1 MIALKIQDLSKNFGS
16 TEVLKKI
23 NLEIDEG
30 NFLVL
35 LGPSGCGKSTLLN
48 IIAGL
53 ETIDEGTVFI
63 DDYNVSEVEP
73 KDRNIAMV
81 FQSYALYPSMNV
93 KENMVFGL
101 KQAKTS
107 KEKIEEQLK
116 KVSNFLHVD
125 ELLNRKPSQLSGGQR
140 QRVAIGRALVREPR
154 IFLFD
159 EPLSNLDAKLR
170 VEMRREIKKLH
181 QKLKTTVVYVTHD
194 QTEAMSLGTN
204 IAIMNHG
211 VIQQYDTPENIYNK
225 PNNTF
230 VADFIGSPSM
240 NLITGQL
247 VKDANN
253 TSFIPEGSNQSNS
266 ISIKNYNFVKPL
278 DGSSNDVYFGIRP
291 EHIHYKK
298 ANTSESRAQI
308 LQCLYVLKKTNEYN
322 KYLSK
327 LCKNDMR
334 NIKAASISTFVSNQL
349 NLDNIYPF
357 CKNPLKFIFF
367 KNIKSYFIPFEKF
380 TNSLIYKK
388 SFSAVFLSN
397 TSLGNANEHSL
408 SEIAIPILFSP

>member
-23 NLEIDEG
+23 NLEINEG

-48 IIAGL
+48 IVAGL
-53 ETIDEGTVFI
+53 ETIDEGEVFI
-63 DDYNVSEVEP
+63 DDYNVSKVEP

-93 KENMVFGL
+93 KENITFGL
-101 KQAKTS
+101 KQSKTP
-107 KEKIEEQLK
+107 KDKIEEQLK
-116 KVSNFLHVD
+116 KISTFLHVD

-240 NLITGQL
+240 NLISGQL
-247 VKDANN
+247 VKNGNN
-253 TSFIPEGSNQSNS
+253 TSFIPKDSNQSNN
-266 ISIKNYNFVKPL
+266 ISIKNYNFIKPL
-278 DGSSNDVYFGIRP
+278 DESSKDVNFGIRP
-291 EHIHYKK
+291 EHINY
-298 ANTSESRAQI
+298 
-308 LQCLYVLKKTNEYN
+308 KKTNDTDFEVNLRADLNEY
-322 KYLSK
+322 
-327 LCKNDMR
+327 
-334 NIKAASISTFVSNQL
+334 IGHEQIITFNYSNQEVLGKFSSTVKIEMSKEMKLYFDL
-349 NLDNIYPF
+349 NQIS
-357 CKNPLKFIFF
+357 IFD
-367 KNIKSYFIPFEKF
+367 KK
-380 TNSLIYKK
+380 TNNRI
-388 SFSAVFLSN
+388 
-397 TSLGNANEHSL
+397 
-408 SEIAIPILFSP
+408 

>member
-1 MIALKIQDLSKNFGS
+1 MKTLKIEDLSKNFGT

-53 ETIDEGTVFI
+53 ETINEGNVFI
-63 DDYNVSEVEP
+63 DDYNVSKVEP

-93 KENMVFGL
+93 KENMIFGL

-107 KEKIEEQLK
+107 KDKIKEQLE
-116 KVSNFLHVD
+116 KVSKFLQVD
-125 ELLNRKPSQLSGGQR
+125 QLLERKPSQLSGGQR

-181 QKLKTTVVYVTHD
+181 QQLKTTVVYVTHD
-194 QTEAMSLGTN
+194 QTEAMSLGTK

-211 VIQQYDTPENIYNK
+211 VIQQNDTPENIYNK

-240 NLITGQL
+240 NLIKGKLKQSS
-247 VKDANN
+247 NII
-253 TSFIPEGSNQSNS
+253 SFVAEGSNLE
-266 ISIKNYNFVKPL
+266 IPIDNYNFKA
-278 DGSSNDVYFGIRP
+278 NDNLNNKEVFFGIRP
-291 EHIHYKK
+291 EHIFFKK
-298 ANTSESRAQI
+298 LNENDFEITLRADLSEYIGHEQI
-308 LQCLYVLKKTNEYN
+308 MTFDYDNQEILAKFPSTIKTE
-322 KYLSK
+322 LSK
-327 LCKNDMR
+327 ETKLYFDL
-334 NIKAASISTFVSNQL
+334 TQVS
-349 NLDNIYPF
+349 
-357 CKNPLKFIFF
+357 
-367 KNIKSYFIPFEKF
+367 
-380 TNSLIYKK
+380 
-388 SFSAVFLSN
+388 
-397 TSLGNANEHSL
+397 
-408 SEIAIPILFSP
+408 LFDAKTEERI

>member
-1 MIALKIQDLSKNFGS
+1 MKTLKIEDLSKNFGS
-16 TEVLKKI
+16 TEVLRKI

-53 ETIDEGTVFI
+53 ETINEGNVFI
-63 DDYNVSEVEP
+63 DDYNVSKVEP

-93 KENMVFGL
+93 RENMIFGL

-107 KEKIEEQLK
+107 KEKIEQQLE
-116 KVSNFLHVD
+116 KVSKFLQVD
-125 ELLNRKPSQLSGGQR
+125 QLLERKPSQLSGGQR

-181 QKLKTTVVYVTHD
+181 QQLKTTVVYVTHD
-194 QTEAMSLGTN
+194 QTEAMSLGTR

-211 VIQQYDTPENIYNK
+211 VIQQNDTPENIYNK
-225 PNNTF
+225 PSNTF

-240 NLITGQL
+240 NLIKGIL
-247 VKDANN
+247 KESSGEI
-253 TSFIPEGSNQSNS
+253 SFTASGSNFEIPVKGYEFKDKSNLNN
-266 ISIKNYNFVKPL
+266 KEVF
-278 DGSSNDVYFGIRP
+278 FGIRP
-291 EHIHYKK
+291 EHI
-298 ANTSESRAQI
+298 
-308 LQCLYVLKKTNEYN
+308 
-322 KYLSK
+322 
-327 LCKNDMR
+327 
-334 NIKAASISTFVSNQL
+334 
-349 NLDNIYPF
+349 
-357 CKNPLKFIFF
+357 
-367 KNIKSYFIPFEKF
+367 YF
-380 TNSLIYKK
+380 KK
-388 SFSAVFLSN
+388 SNESDFEVTLRADLSEYIGHEQIMTFDYAN
-397 TSLGNANEHSL
+397 QEVLAKFPSTIKIELAKETKLYFDLTQTSLFDAQTE
-408 SEIAIPILFSP
+408 ERI

>member
-1 MIALKIQDLSKNFGS
+1 MKTLKIEELSKNFGT
-16 TEVLKKI
+16 TEVLRKI

-53 ETIDEGTVFI
+53 ETINEGNVFI
-63 DDYNVSEVEP
+63 DDYNVSKVEP

-93 KENMVFGL
+93 KENMIFGL

-107 KEKIEEQLK
+107 KEKIAEQLE
-116 KVSNFLHVD
+116 KVSTFLQVD
-125 ELLNRKPSQLSGGQR
+125 KLLERKPSQLSGGQR

-181 QKLKTTVVYVTHD
+181 QQLKTTVVYVTHD
-194 QTEAMSLGTN
+194 QTEAMSLGTK

-211 VIQQYDTPENIYNK
+211 VIQQNETPENIYNK
-225 PNNTF
+225 PSNTF

-240 NLITGQL
+240 NLIKGKL
-247 VKDANN
+247 IKNSNN
-253 TSFIPEGSNQSNS
+253 ISFIADDSSLEVPINNYDFKENS
-266 ISIKNYNFVKPL
+266 DLNNKEI
-278 DGSSNDVYFGIRP
+278 YFGIRP
-291 EHIHYKK
+291 EHIYFKK
-298 ANTSESRAQI
+298 LNEDDFDINLRADLSEYIGHEQI
-308 LQCLYVLKKTNEYN
+308 VTLDY
-322 KYLSK
+322 
-327 LCKNDMR
+327 
-334 NIKAASISTFVSNQL
+334 SNQEIL
-349 NLDNIYPF
+349 AKFPSTIKIELEKEMKLYFDLAHISLF
-357 CKNPLKFIFF
+357 DLKTKERI
-367 KNIKSYFIPFEKF
+367 
-380 TNSLIYKK
+380 
-388 SFSAVFLSN
+388 
-397 TSLGNANEHSL
+397 
-408 SEIAIPILFSP
+408 

>member
-1 MIALKIQDLSKNFGS
+1 MKTLKIEELSKNFGT
-16 TEVLKKI
+16 TEVLRKI

-53 ETIDEGTVFI
+53 ETINEGNVFI
-63 DDYNVSEVEP
+63 DDYNVSKVEP

-93 KENMVFGL
+93 KENMIFGL

-107 KEKIEEQLK
+107 KEKIAEQLE
-116 KVSNFLHVD
+116 KVSTFLQVD
-125 ELLNRKPSQLSGGQR
+125 KLLERKPSQLSGGQR

-181 QKLKTTVVYVTHD
+181 QQLKTTVVYVTHD
-194 QTEAMSLGTN
+194 QTEAMSLGTK

-211 VIQQYDTPENIYNK
+211 VIQQNETPENIYNK
-225 PNNTF
+225 PSNTF

-240 NLITGQL
+240 NLIKGKL
-247 VKDANN
+247 IKNSNN
-253 TSFIPEGSNQSNS
+253 ISFIADDSSLEVPINNYDFKENS
-266 ISIKNYNFVKPL
+266 DLNNKEI
-278 DGSSNDVYFGIRP
+278 YFGIRP
-291 EHIHYKK
+291 EHIYFKK
-298 ANTSESRAQI
+298 LNEDDFDINLRADLSEYIGHEQI
-308 LQCLYVLKKTNEYN
+308 VTLDY
-322 KYLSK
+322 
-327 LCKNDMR
+327 
-334 NIKAASISTFVSNQL
+334 SNQEILAKFPSTIKIELEKEMKLYFDLAHISLFDL
-349 NLDNIYPF
+349 NTQERI
-357 CKNPLKFIFF
+357 
-367 KNIKSYFIPFEKF
+367 
-380 TNSLIYKK
+380 
-388 SFSAVFLSN
+388 
-397 TSLGNANEHSL
+397 
-408 SEIAIPILFSP
+408 

>member
-1 MIALKIQDLSKNFGS
+1 MKTLKIEELSKNFGT

-53 ETIDEGTVFI
+53 ETINEGNVYI
-63 DDYNVSEVEP
+63 DDYNVSKVEP

-107 KEKIEEQLK
+107 KEKIEEQLT
-116 KVSNFLHVD
+116 KVSSFLQVD

-194 QTEAMSLGTN
+194 QTEAMSLGTK

-211 VIQQYDTPENIYNK
+211 VIQQNESPEIIYNK
-225 PNNTF
+225 PSNTF

-240 NLITGQL
+240 NLIKGKL
-247 VKDANN
+247 NENSDKI
-253 TSFIPEGSNQSNS
+253 SFTADGENFDIP
-266 ISIKNYNFVKPL
+266 IKN
-278 DGSSNDVYFGIRP
+278 
-291 EHIHYKK
+291 
-298 ANTSESRAQI
+298 
-308 LQCLYVLKKTNEYN
+308 
-322 KYLSK
+322 
-327 LCKNDMR
+327 
-334 NIKAASISTFVSNQL
+334 
-349 NLDNIYPF
+349 
-357 CKNPLKFIFF
+357 
-367 KNIKSYFIPFEKF
+367 
-380 TNSLIYKK
+380 
-388 SFSAVFLSN
+388 
-397 TSLGNANEHSL
+397 
-408 SEIAIPILFSP
+408 EI

>member
-1 MIALKIQDLSKNFGS
+1 MKTLKIEELSKNFGT

-53 ETIDEGTVFI
+53 ETINEGNVYI
-63 DDYNVSEVEP
+63 DDYNVSKVEP

-107 KEKIEEQLK
+107 KEKIEEQLT
-116 KVSNFLHVD
+116 KVSSFLQVD

-194 QTEAMSLGTN
+194 QTEAMSLGTK

-211 VIQQYDTPENIYNK
+211 VIQQNDSPENIYNK
-225 PNNTF
+225 PSNTF

-240 NLITGQL
+240 NLIKGKLNKSLDKILFTAEGENF
-247 VKDANN
+247 D
-253 TSFIPEGSNQSNS
+253 IP
-266 ISIKNYNFVKPL
+266 IKNYDFKNTSELNNKE
-278 DGSSNDVYFGIRP
+278 VYFGIRP
-291 EHIHYKK
+291 EHI
-298 ANTSESRAQI
+298 
-308 LQCLYVLKKTNEYN
+308 
-322 KYLSK
+322 
-327 LCKNDMR
+327 
-334 NIKAASISTFVSNQL
+334 
-349 NLDNIYPF
+349 
-357 CKNPLKFIFF
+357 
-367 KNIKSYFIPFEKF
+367 YF
-380 TNSLIYKK
+380 KK
-388 SFSAVFLSN
+388 SNKDDFEITLR
-397 TSLGNANEHSL
+397 TDL
-408 SEIAIPILFSP
+408 SEYIGHEQIITFNYANQELLAKFPSTIKIELNKETKLYFDLTQVSLFDSITQERL

>member
-1 MIALKIQDLSKNFGS
+1 MKTLKIEELSKNFGT

-53 ETIDEGTVFI
+53 ETINEGNVYI
-63 DDYNVSEVEP
+63 DDYNVSKVEP

-107 KEKIEEQLK
+107 KEKIEEQLT
-116 KVSNFLHVD
+116 KVSSFLQVD

-194 QTEAMSLGTN
+194 QTEAMSLGTK

-211 VIQQYDTPENIYNK
+211 VIQQNESPEIIYNK
-225 PNNTF
+225 PSNTF

-240 NLITGQL
+240 NLIKGKLNESSDKISFTAEGANF
-247 VKDANN
+247 DIPINSYDFNN
-253 TSFIPEGSNQSNS
+253 TSELNN
-266 ISIKNYNFVKPL
+266 KE
-278 DGSSNDVYFGIRP
+278 VYFGIRP
-291 EHIHYKK
+291 EHI
-298 ANTSESRAQI
+298 
-308 LQCLYVLKKTNEYN
+308 
-322 KYLSK
+322 
-327 LCKNDMR
+327 
-334 NIKAASISTFVSNQL
+334 
-349 NLDNIYPF
+349 
-357 CKNPLKFIFF
+357 
-367 KNIKSYFIPFEKF
+367 YF
-380 TNSLIYKK
+380 KK
-388 SFSAVFLSN
+388 S
-397 TSLGNANEHSL
+397 NEDDFEVNLRADL
-408 SEIAIPILFSP
+408 SEYIGHEQIMTFDLTNQELLAKFPSTIKIELNKEAKLYFDLMQVSLFDSSTQERL

>member
-1 MIALKIQDLSKNFGS
+1 MQTLKIEDLSKNFGT

-23 NLEIDEG
+23 NLDLDEG

-53 ETIDEGTVFI
+53 ETINEGNVYI
-63 DDYNVSEVEP
+63 DDYNVSNVEP

-93 KENMVFGL
+93 KENITFGL
-101 KQAKTS
+101 KQAKAS

-116 KVSNFLHVD
+116 KVSSFLKVD

-181 QKLKTTVVYVTHD
+181 QTLKTTVVYVTHD
-194 QTEAMSLGTN
+194 QTEAMSLGTK

-211 VIQQYDTPENIYNK
+211 VIQQNDTPENIYNK

-240 NLITGQL
+240 NLIKGKIIKKSDQL
-247 VKDANN
+247 
-253 TSFIPEGSNQSNS
+253 SFVTEDSNVTQIPIN
-266 ISIKNYNFVKPL
+266 NYNFDKKIEL
-278 DGSSNDVYFGIRP
+278 DNKEIYFGIRP

-298 ANTSESRAQI
+298 SNNDDFEI
-308 LQCLYVLKKTNEYN
+308 KLKAELNEYIGNEQIITFNYSEQEILAKFPSTTNIEIN
-322 KYLSK
+322 KE
-327 LCKNDMR
+327 
-334 NIKAASISTFVSNQL
+334 L
-349 NLDNIYPF
+349 NLYFDLTQISIFN
-357 CKNPLKFIFF
+357 KNSKERI
-367 KNIKSYFIPFEKF
+367 
-380 TNSLIYKK
+380 
-388 SFSAVFLSN
+388 
-397 TSLGNANEHSL
+397 
-408 SEIAIPILFSP
+408 

>member
-1 MIALKIQDLSKNFGS
+1 MKTLKIEELSKNFGT
-16 TEVLKKI
+16 TEVLRKI

-53 ETIDEGTVFI
+53 ETINEGNVFI
-63 DDYNVSEVEP
+63 DDYNVSKVEP

-93 KENMVFGL
+93 KENMIFGL

-107 KEKIEEQLK
+107 KEKIAEQLE
-116 KVSNFLHVD
+116 KVSTFLQVD
-125 ELLNRKPSQLSGGQR
+125 KLLERKPSQLSGGQR

-181 QKLKTTVVYVTHD
+181 QQLKTTVVYVTHD
-194 QTEAMSLGTN
+194 QTEAMSLGTK

-211 VIQQYDTPENIYNK
+211 VIQQNETPENIYNK
-225 PNNTF
+225 PSNTF

-240 NLITGQL
+240 NLIKGKL
-247 VKDANN
+247 IKNSNN
-253 TSFIPEGSNQSNS
+253 ISFIADDSSLEVPINNYDFKENS
-266 ISIKNYNFVKPL
+266 DLNNKE
-278 DGSSNDVYFGIRP
+278 VYFGIRP
-291 EHIHYKK
+291 EHIYFKK
-298 ANTSESRAQI
+298 LNEDDFDINLRADLSEYIGHEQI
-308 LQCLYVLKKTNEYN
+308 VTLDY
-322 KYLSK
+322 
-327 LCKNDMR
+327 
-334 NIKAASISTFVSNQL
+334 SNQEIL
-349 NLDNIYPF
+349 AKFPSTIKIELEKEMKLYFDLAHISLF
-357 CKNPLKFIFF
+357 DLKTKERI
-367 KNIKSYFIPFEKF
+367 
-380 TNSLIYKK
+380 
-388 SFSAVFLSN
+388 
-397 TSLGNANEHSL
+397 
-408 SEIAIPILFSP
+408 

>member
-1 MIALKIQDLSKNFGS
+1 MKTLKIEDLSKNFGS

-53 ETIDEGTVFI
+53 ETINEGNVFI
-63 DDYNVSEVEP
+63 DDYNVSKVEP

-93 KENMVFGL
+93 RENMIFGL

-107 KEKIEEQLK
+107 KEKIEQQLE
-116 KVSNFLHVD
+116 KVSKFLQVD
-125 ELLNRKPSQLSGGQR
+125 QLLERKPSQLSGGQR

-181 QKLKTTVVYVTHD
+181 QQLKTTVVYVTHD
-194 QTEAMSLGTN
+194 QTEAMSLGTR

-211 VIQQYDTPENIYNK
+211 VIQQNDTPEMIYNK
-225 PNNTF
+225 PSNTF

-240 NLITGQL
+240 NLIKGNLKETSGEISFT
-247 VKDANN
+247 AN
-253 TSFIPEGSNQSNS
+253 GSNFEIPIKDYEFKDKSN
-266 ISIKNYNFVKPL
+266 L
-278 DGSSNDVYFGIRP
+278 DNKEIFFGLRP
-291 EHIHYKK
+291 EHI
-298 ANTSESRAQI
+298 
-308 LQCLYVLKKTNEYN
+308 
-322 KYLSK
+322 
-327 LCKNDMR
+327 
-334 NIKAASISTFVSNQL
+334 
-349 NLDNIYPF
+349 
-357 CKNPLKFIFF
+357 FF
-367 KNIKSYFIPFEKF
+367 KKSNDNNFEI
-380 TNSLIYKK
+380 TLR
-388 SFSAVFLSN
+388 AD
-397 TSLGNANEHSL
+397 L
-408 SEIAIPILFSP
+408 SEYIGHEQIMTFDYANQEILAKFPSTIKIELAKETKLYFDLTQISLFDAQTEERI

>member
-1 MIALKIQDLSKNFGS
+1 MCWLENILLEDLHQEQLKVNMLTLQIKDLSKNFGN

-23 NLEIDEG
+23 NLDIEEG
-30 NFLVL
+30 SFLVL

-53 ETIDEGTVFI
+53 ETIDEGEVFI
-63 DDYNVSEVEP
+63 DDYNVSKVEP

-93 KENMVFGL
+93 KENMIFGL

-107 KEKIEEQLK
+107 KEKIQEQLE
-116 KVSNFLHVD
+116 KVSKFLQVD
-125 ELLNRKPSQLSGGQR
+125 QLLERKPSQLSGGQR

-181 QKLKTTVVYVTHD
+181 QQLKTTVVYVTHD

-211 VIQQYDTPENIYNK
+211 VIQQNDTPEKIYNK
-225 PNNTF
+225 PSNTF

-240 NLITGQL
+240 NLIKGNLKENSGDLLFT
-247 VKDANN
+247 V
-253 TSFIPEGSNQSNS
+253 SGSNLEIPIKDYDFKDKSNLNN
-266 ISIKNYNFVKPL
+266 KEVF
-278 DGSSNDVYFGIRP
+278 FGIRP
-291 EHIHYKK
+291 EHI
-298 ANTSESRAQI
+298 
-308 LQCLYVLKKTNEYN
+308 
-322 KYLSK
+322 
-327 LCKNDMR
+327 
-334 NIKAASISTFVSNQL
+334 
-349 NLDNIYPF
+349 
-357 CKNPLKFIFF
+357 FF
-367 KNIKSYFIPFEKF
+367 KKFNESDFEI
-380 TNSLIYKK
+380 NLR
-388 SFSAVFLSN
+388 AD
-397 TSLGNANEHSL
+397 L
-408 SEIAIPILFSP
+408 SEYIGHEQIMTFDYANQEVLAKFPSTIKIDLGKETKLYFDLTQASLFDAQTEERI

>member
-1 MIALKIQDLSKNFGS
+1 MKTLKIEDLSKNFGT

-23 NLEIDEG
+23 NLDIDEG

-53 ETIDEGTVFI
+53 ETINEGNVYI
-63 DDYNVSEVEP
+63 DDYNVSKVEP

-93 KENMVFGL
+93 KENMIFGL

-116 KVSNFLHVD
+116 KVSSFLKVD

-181 QKLKTTVVYVTHD
+181 QTLKTSVVNVTHD
-194 QTEAMSLGTN
+194 HTEAMSLGTR
-204 IAIMNHG
+204 IAIKNHG
-211 VIQQYDTPENIYNK
+211 VIQQNDTPEIIYNK
-225 PNNTF
+225 PSNTF

-240 NLITGQL
+240 NLIKGYIKKEAEQL
-247 VKDANN
+247 YFVGDG
-253 TSFIPEGSNQSNS
+253 EGNS
-266 ISIKNYNFVKPL
+266 IKIPINNYSFDKKLELNSKE
-278 DGSSNDVYFGIRP
+278 VYFGIRP
-291 EHIHYKK
+291 EHIYYKK
-298 ANTSESRAQI
+298 NNENDFEIKLKADLSEYIGHEQI
-308 LQCLYVLKKTNEYN
+308 
-322 KYLSK
+322 
-327 LCKNDMR
+327 
-334 NIKAASISTFVSNQL
+334 ITFNYSNQEVL
-349 NLDNIYPF
+349 AKFPSTTKIEINKEMNLYFDLSQISLF
-357 CKNPLKFIFF
+357 DKNSKERI
-367 KNIKSYFIPFEKF
+367 
-380 TNSLIYKK
+380 
-388 SFSAVFLSN
+388 
-397 TSLGNANEHSL
+397 
-408 SEIAIPILFSP
+408 

>member
-1 MIALKIQDLSKNFGS
+1 MKTLKIEDLSKNFGS
-16 TEVLKKI
+16 TEVLRKI

-53 ETIDEGTVFI
+53 ETINEGNVFI
-63 DDYNVSEVEP
+63 DDYNVSKVEP

-93 KENMVFGL
+93 RENMIFGL

-107 KEKIEEQLK
+107 KEKIEQQLE
-116 KVSNFLHVD
+116 KVSKFLQVD
-125 ELLNRKPSQLSGGQR
+125 QLLERKPSQLSGGQR

-181 QKLKTTVVYVTHD
+181 QQLKTTVVYVTHD
-194 QTEAMSLGTN
+194 QTEAMSLGTR

-211 VIQQYDTPENIYNK
+211 VIQQNDTPENIYNK
-225 PNNTF
+225 PSNTF

-240 NLITGQL
+240 NLIKGSL
-247 VKDANN
+247 KESSGEL
-253 TSFIPEGSNQSNS
+253 SFTASGSNFEIPVKGYEFKNKSNLNN
-266 ISIKNYNFVKPL
+266 KEVF
-278 DGSSNDVYFGIRP
+278 FGIRP
-291 EHIHYKK
+291 EHIYFKK
-298 ANTSESRAQI
+298 SSESDFEVTLRADLSEYIGHEQI
-308 LQCLYVLKKTNEYN
+308 MTFDYDNQEVLAKFPSTIKIELAKETKLYFDLT
-322 KYLSK
+322 
-327 LCKNDMR
+327 
-334 NIKAASISTFVSNQL
+334 Q
-349 NLDNIYPF
+349 
-357 CKNPLKFIFF
+357 
-367 KNIKSYFIPFEKF
+367 
-380 TNSLIYKK
+380 
-388 SFSAVFLSN
+388 
-397 TSLGNANEHSL
+397 TSLFDAQTE
-408 SEIAIPILFSP
+408 ERI

>member
-1 MIALKIQDLSKNFGS
+1 MKTLKIEDLSKNFGS
-16 TEVLKKI
+16 TEVLRKI

-53 ETIDEGTVFI
+53 ETINEGNVFI
-63 DDYNVSEVEP
+63 DDYNVSKVEP

-93 KENMVFGL
+93 RENMIFGL

-107 KEKIEEQLK
+107 KEKIEQQLE
-116 KVSNFLHVD
+116 KVSKFLQVD
-125 ELLNRKPSQLSGGQR
+125 QLLERKPSQLSGGQR

-181 QKLKTTVVYVTHD
+181 QQLKTTVVYVTHD
-194 QTEAMSLGTN
+194 QTEAMSLGTR

-211 VIQQYDTPENIYNK
+211 VIQQNDTPENIYNK
-225 PNNTF
+225 PSNTF

-240 NLITGQL
+240 NLIKGNL
-247 VKDANN
+247 KESSNKV
-253 TSFIPEGSNQSNS
+253 SFVTHGSNIEIPING
-266 ISIKNYNFVKPL
+266 YNFKEKSNL
-278 DGSSNDVYFGIRP
+278 DNKEVFFGIRP
-291 EHIHYKK
+291 EHIFFKK
-298 ANTSESRAQI
+298 SNEEDFEINLRADLSEYIGHEQI
-308 LQCLYVLKKTNEYN
+308 MTFNFENQEVLAKFPSTVKID
-322 KYLSK
+322 LSK
-327 LCKNDMR
+327 NTKLFFDLTQ
-334 NIKAASISTFVSNQL
+334 IS
-349 NLDNIYPF
+349 
-357 CKNPLKFIFF
+357 
-367 KNIKSYFIPFEKF
+367 
-380 TNSLIYKK
+380 
-388 SFSAVFLSN
+388 
-397 TSLGNANEHSL
+397 
-408 SEIAIPILFSP
+408 LFDAKTEERI

>member
-1 MIALKIQDLSKNFGS
+1 MSMKTLKIEELSKNFGT
-16 TEVLKKI
+16 TEVLRKI

-53 ETIDEGTVFI
+53 ETINEGNVFI
-63 DDYNVSEVEP
+63 DDYNVSKVEP

-93 KENMVFGL
+93 KENMIFGL

-107 KEKIEEQLK
+107 KEKIAEQLE
-116 KVSNFLHVD
+116 KVSTFLQVD
-125 ELLNRKPSQLSGGQR
+125 KLLERKPSQLSGGQR

-181 QKLKTTVVYVTHD
+181 QQLKTTVVYVTHD
-194 QTEAMSLGTN
+194 QTEAMSLGTK

-211 VIQQYDTPENIYNK
+211 VIQQNETPENIYNK
-225 PNNTF
+225 PSNTF

-240 NLITGQL
+240 NLIKGKL
-247 VKDANN
+247 IKNSNN
-253 TSFIPEGSNQSNS
+253 ISFIADDSSLEVPINNYDFKENS
-266 ISIKNYNFVKPL
+266 DLNNKEI
-278 DGSSNDVYFGIRP
+278 YFGIRP
-291 EHIHYKK
+291 EHIYFKK
-298 ANTSESRAQI
+298 LNEDDFDINLRADLSEYIGHEQI
-308 LQCLYVLKKTNEYN
+308 VTLDY
-322 KYLSK
+322 
-327 LCKNDMR
+327 
-334 NIKAASISTFVSNQL
+334 SNQEIL
-349 NLDNIYPF
+349 AKFPSTIKIELEKEMKLYFDLAHISLF
-357 CKNPLKFIFF
+357 DLKTKERI
-367 KNIKSYFIPFEKF
+367 
-380 TNSLIYKK
+380 
-388 SFSAVFLSN
+388 
-397 TSLGNANEHSL
+397 
-408 SEIAIPILFSP
+408 

>member
-1 MIALKIQDLSKNFGS
+1 MKTLKIEDLSKNFGT

-53 ETIDEGTVFI
+53 ESINEGSVYI
-63 DDYNVSEVEP
+63 DDYNVSKVEP

-93 KENMVFGL
+93 RENMIFGL

-107 KEKIEEQLK
+107 KEKIQEQLE
-116 KVSNFLHVD
+116 KVSKFLQVD
-125 ELLNRKPSQLSGGQR
+125 QLLERKPSQLSGGQR

-181 QKLKTTVVYVTHD
+181 QQLKTTVVYVTHD

-211 VIQQYDTPENIYNK
+211 VIQQNDTPENIYNK

-240 NLITGQL
+240 NLIAGSLKQNSD
-247 VKDANN
+247 K
-253 TSFIPEGSNQSNS
+253 TSFIAEGSNLEIPINDYRFKEKSN
-266 ISIKNYNFVKPL
+266 L
-278 DGSSNDVYFGIRP
+278 SNKEVFFGVRP
-291 EHIHYKK
+291 EHIFSKK
-298 ANTSESRAQI
+298 FNESDFEITLSAELSEYIGHEQI
-308 LQCLYVLKKTNEYN
+308 V
-322 KYLSK
+322 
-327 LCKNDMR
+327 
-334 NIKAASISTFVSNQL
+334 TFNYSNQEIL
-349 NLDNIYPF
+349 AKFSSTAKIEVNKEINLYFDLTQISIF
-357 CKNPLKFIFF
+357 DKNSKERI
-367 KNIKSYFIPFEKF
+367 
-380 TNSLIYKK
+380 
-388 SFSAVFLSN
+388 
-397 TSLGNANEHSL
+397 
-408 SEIAIPILFSP
+408 

>member
-1 MIALKIQDLSKNFGS
+1 MKTLKIEDLSKNFGS
-16 TEVLKKI
+16 TEVLRKI

-53 ETIDEGTVFI
+53 ETINEGNVFI
-63 DDYNVSEVEP
+63 DDYNVSKVEP

-93 KENMVFGL
+93 RENMIFGL

-107 KEKIEEQLK
+107 KEKIEQQLE
-116 KVSNFLHVD
+116 KVSKFLQVD
-125 ELLNRKPSQLSGGQR
+125 QLLERKPSQLSGGQR

-181 QKLKTTVVYVTHD
+181 QQLKTTVVYVTHD
-194 QTEAMSLGTN
+194 QTEAMSLGTR

-211 VIQQYDTPENIYNK
+211 VIQQNDTPENIYNK
-225 PNNTF
+225 PSNTF

-240 NLITGQL
+240 NLIKGTLKESSGEI
-247 VKDANN
+247 
-253 TSFIPEGSNQSNS
+253 SFTASGSNFEIPVKGYEFKDKSNLNN
-266 ISIKNYNFVKPL
+266 KEVF
-278 DGSSNDVYFGIRP
+278 FGIRP
-291 EHIHYKK
+291 EHIYFKK
-298 ANTSESRAQI
+298 SSESDFEVTLRADLSEYIGHEQI
-308 LQCLYVLKKTNEYN
+308 MTFDYANQEVLAKFPSTIKIELAKET
-322 KYLSK
+322 K
-327 LCKNDMR
+327 LDFDL
-334 NIKAASISTFVSNQL
+334 TQ
-349 NLDNIYPF
+349 
-357 CKNPLKFIFF
+357 
-367 KNIKSYFIPFEKF
+367 
-380 TNSLIYKK
+380 
-388 SFSAVFLSN
+388 
-397 TSLGNANEHSL
+397 TSLFDAQTE
-408 SEIAIPILFSP
+408 ERI

>member
-1 MIALKIQDLSKNFGS
+1 MKTLKIEDLSKNFGT

-53 ETIDEGTVFI
+53 ESINEGSVYI
-63 DDYNVSEVEP
+63 DDYNVSKVEP

-93 KENMVFGL
+93 RENMIFGL

-107 KEKIEEQLK
+107 KEKIQAQLE
-116 KVSNFLHVD
+116 KVSKFLQVD
-125 ELLNRKPSQLSGGQR
+125 QLLERKPSQLSGGQR

-181 QKLKTTVVYVTHD
+181 QQLKTTVVYVTHD

-211 VIQQYDTPENIYNK
+211 VIQQNDTPENIYNK

-240 NLITGQL
+240 NLIAGSLKQNL
-247 VKDANN
+247 DK
-253 TSFIPEGSNQSNS
+253 TSFIAEGSNLEIPIKGYKFKDKSNQNNREVFFGVRPAHIFS
-266 ISIKNYNFVKPL
+266 KKFNESDFEITLSAELSEYIGHEQIVTFNYSNQEILAKFPSTSKIEVNKELNLYFDLTQISIFDKN
-278 DGSSNDVYFGIRP
+278 
-291 EHIHYKK
+291 
-298 ANTSESRAQI
+298 
-308 LQCLYVLKKTNEYN
+308 
-322 KYLSK
+322 SK
-327 LCKNDMR
+327 ER
-334 NIKAASISTFVSNQL
+334 I
-349 NLDNIYPF
+349 
-357 CKNPLKFIFF
+357 
-367 KNIKSYFIPFEKF
+367 
-380 TNSLIYKK
+380 
-388 SFSAVFLSN
+388 
-397 TSLGNANEHSL
+397 
-408 SEIAIPILFSP
+408 

>member
-1 MIALKIQDLSKNFGS
+1 MKTLKIEELSKNFGS

-53 ETIDEGTVFI
+53 ETINEGDVFI
-63 DDYNVSEVEP
+63 DDYNVSKVEP

-93 KENMVFGL
+93 KENMIFGL

-107 KEKIEEQLK
+107 KEKIQEQLE
-116 KVSNFLHVD
+116 KVSKFLQVD
-125 ELLNRKPSQLSGGQR
+125 QLLERKPSQLSGGQR

-181 QKLKTTVVYVTHD
+181 QQLKTTVVYVTHD
-194 QTEAMSLGTN
+194 QTEAMSLGTK

-211 VIQQYDTPENIYNK
+211 VIQQNDSPEKIYNK
-225 PNNTF
+225 PSNTF

-240 NLITGQL
+240 NLIKGSLKENSGEISFT
-247 VKDANN
+247 AN
-253 TSFIPEGSNQSNS
+253 GSNFE
-266 ISIKNYNFVKPL
+266 IPVKGY
-278 DGSSNDVYFGIRP
+278 DFKDKSSLNNKEVFFGIRP
-291 EHIHYKK
+291 EHIYFKK
-298 ANTSESRAQI
+298 SNETDFEVNVRADLSEYIGHEQI
-308 LQCLYVLKKTNEYN
+308 
-322 KYLSK
+322 
-327 LCKNDMR
+327 M
-334 NIKAASISTFVSNQL
+334 TFDYSNQEIL
-349 NLDNIYPF
+349 A
-357 CKNPLKFIFF
+357 KFPST
-367 KNIKSYFIPFEKF
+367 IKIELAKETKLYFDL
-380 TNSLIYKK
+380 TQ
-388 SFSAVFLSN
+388 
-397 TSLGNANEHSL
+397 TSLFDAQTE
-408 SEIAIPILFSP
+408 ERI

>member
-1 MIALKIQDLSKNFGS
+1 MKTLRIEDLSKNFGT

-53 ETIDEGTVFI
+53 ETINEGNVYI
-63 DDYNVSEVEP
+63 DDYNVSKVEP

-93 KENMVFGL
+93 RENMIFGL

-107 KEKIEEQLK
+107 KEKIEEQLE
-116 KVSNFLHVD
+116 KVSSFLQVK

-170 VEMRREIKKLH
+170 IEMRREIKKLH

-194 QTEAMSLGTN
+194 QTEAMSLGTK

-211 VIQQYDTPENIYNK
+211 VIQQNESPEIIYNK
-225 PNNTF
+225 PSNTF

-240 NLITGQL
+240 NLIKGKLKQSLDKILFTAEG
-247 VKDANN
+247 ANFDIPINDYDFDN
-253 TSFIPEGSNQSNS
+253 TSQ
-266 ISIKNYNFVKPL
+266 L
-278 DGSSNDVYFGIRP
+278 NDKEVYFGIRP
-291 EHIHYKK
+291 EHVY
-298 ANTSESRAQI
+298 
-308 LQCLYVLKKTNEYN
+308 
-322 KYLSK
+322 
-327 LCKNDMR
+327 
-334 NIKAASISTFVSNQL
+334 
-349 NLDNIYPF
+349 
-357 CKNPLKFIFF
+357 
-367 KNIKSYFIPFEKF
+367 
-380 TNSLIYKK
+380 YKK
-388 SFSAVFLSN
+388 S
-397 TSLGNANEHSL
+397 NEEDFEVNLKADL
-408 SEIAIPILFSP
+408 SEYIGHEQIMTFNLANQELLAKFPSIIKIELNNETKLYFDLTQVSLFDANTQGRL

>member
-1 MIALKIQDLSKNFGS
+1 MKTLKIEDLSKNFGT

-23 NLEIDEG
+23 NLDIDEG

-53 ETIDEGTVFI
+53 ETINEGNVYI
-63 DDYNVSEVEP
+63 DDYNVSKVEP

-93 KENMVFGL
+93 KENMIFGL

-107 KEKIEEQLK
+107 KEKIDEQLK
-116 KVSNFLHVD
+116 KVSSFLKVD

-181 QKLKTTVVYVTHD
+181 QTLKTTVVYVTHD
-194 QTEAMSLGTN
+194 QTEAMSLGTR

-211 VIQQYDTPENIYNK
+211 VIQQNDTPEIIYNK
-225 PNNTF
+225 PSNTF

-240 NLITGQL
+240 NLIKGYIKKESEILYFVGDDLTKNIQIPI
-247 VKDANN
+247 NN
-253 TSFIPEGSNQSNS
+253 YSFDKKLELHN
-266 ISIKNYNFVKPL
+266 KE
-278 DGSSNDVYFGIRP
+278 VYFGIRP
-291 EHIHYKK
+291 EHIYYKK
-298 ANTSESRAQI
+298 NNEDDFEIKLKADLSEYIGHEQI
-308 LQCLYVLKKTNEYN
+308 
-322 KYLSK
+322 
-327 LCKNDMR
+327 
-334 NIKAASISTFVSNQL
+334 ITFSYSNQEVL
-349 NLDNIYPF
+349 AKFPSTTKIEINKEMNLYFDLSQISLF
-357 CKNPLKFIFF
+357 DKN
-367 KNIKSYFIPFEKF
+367 S
-380 TNSLIYKK
+380 KK
-388 SFSAVFLSN
+388 R
-397 TSLGNANEHSL
+397 
-408 SEIAIPILFSP
+408 I

>member
-1 MIALKIQDLSKNFGS
+1 MKTLKIEELSKNFGT
-16 TEVLKKI
+16 TEVLRKI

-53 ETIDEGTVFI
+53 ETINEGNVFI
-63 DDYNVSEVEP
+63 DDYNVSKVEP

-93 KENMVFGL
+93 KENMIFGL

-107 KEKIEEQLK
+107 KEKIAEQLE
-116 KVSNFLHVD
+116 KVSTFLQVD
-125 ELLNRKPSQLSGGQR
+125 KLLERKPSQLSGGQR

-181 QKLKTTVVYVTHD
+181 QQLKTTVVYVTHD
-194 QTEAMSLGTN
+194 QTEAMSLGTK

-211 VIQQYDTPENIYNK
+211 VIQQNETPENIYNK
-225 PNNTF
+225 PSNTF

-240 NLITGQL
+240 NLIKGKL
-247 VKDANN
+247 IKHSNN
-253 TSFIPEGSNQSNS
+253 ISFIADDSSLEVPINNYDFKENS
-266 ISIKNYNFVKPL
+266 DLNNREI
-278 DGSSNDVYFGIRP
+278 YFGIRP
-291 EHIHYKK
+291 EHIYFKK
-298 ANTSESRAQI
+298 LNEDDFDINLRADLSEYIGHEQI
-308 LQCLYVLKKTNEYN
+308 VTLDY
-322 KYLSK
+322 
-327 LCKNDMR
+327 
-334 NIKAASISTFVSNQL
+334 SNQEIL
-349 NLDNIYPF
+349 AKFPSTIKIELEKEMKLYFDLAHISLF
-357 CKNPLKFIFF
+357 DLKTKERI
-367 KNIKSYFIPFEKF
+367 
-380 TNSLIYKK
+380 
-388 SFSAVFLSN
+388 
-397 TSLGNANEHSL
+397 
-408 SEIAIPILFSP
+408 

>member
-1 MIALKIQDLSKNFGS
+1 MKTLKIEELSKNFGS

-53 ETIDEGTVFI
+53 ETINEGNVYI
-63 DDYNVSEVEP
+63 DDYNVSKVEP

-93 KENMVFGL
+93 KENMIFGL

-116 KVSNFLHVD
+116 KVSSFLQVD
-125 ELLNRKPSQLSGGQR
+125 SLLERKPSQLSGGQR

-181 QKLKTTVVYVTHD
+181 QQLKTTVVYVTHD
-194 QTEAMSLGTN
+194 QTEAMSLGTK

-211 VIQQYDTPENIYNK
+211 VIQQNDTPEIIYNK
-225 PNNTF
+225 PSNTF

-240 NLITGQL
+240 NLIKGNLKQ
-247 VKDANN
+247 N
-253 TSFIPEGSNQSNS
+253 TDNVSFIAEGSNLE
-266 ISIKNYNFVKPL
+266 IPIKHYDFKKTSELGNKE
-278 DGSSNDVYFGIRP
+278 VYFGIRP
-291 EHIHYKK
+291 EHIYFKK
-298 ANTSESRAQI
+298 LNEDDLEINLSADLSEYIGHEQI
-308 LQCLYVLKKTNEYN
+308 V
-322 KYLSK
+322 
-327 LCKNDMR
+327 
-334 NIKAASISTFVSNQL
+334 TFNYSNQEILAKFPSTIKVEL
-349 NLDNIYPF
+349 NKETKLYFDLTQVSLF
-357 CKNPLKFIFF
+357 DS
-367 KNIKSYFIPFEKF
+367 KSEERI
-380 TNSLIYKK
+380 
-388 SFSAVFLSN
+388 
-397 TSLGNANEHSL
+397 
-408 SEIAIPILFSP
+408 

>member
-1 MIALKIQDLSKNFGS
+1 MKTLKIEDLSKNFGS
-16 TEVLKKI
+16 TEVLRKI

-53 ETIDEGTVFI
+53 ETINEGNVFI
-63 DDYNVSEVEP
+63 DDYNVSKVEP

-93 KENMVFGL
+93 RENMIFGL

-107 KEKIEEQLK
+107 KEKIEQQLE
-116 KVSNFLHVD
+116 KVSKFLQVD
-125 ELLNRKPSQLSGGQR
+125 QLLERKPSQLSGGQR

-181 QKLKTTVVYVTHD
+181 QQLKTTVVYVTHD
-194 QTEAMSLGTN
+194 QTEAMSLGTR

-211 VIQQYDTPENIYNK
+211 VIQQNDTPENIYNK
-225 PNNTF
+225 PSNTF

-240 NLITGQL
+240 NLIKGSL
-247 VKDANN
+247 KESSGGI
-253 TSFIPEGSNQSNS
+253 SFSVSGSNVEIPIKDYEFIDKSNLNN
-266 ISIKNYNFVKPL
+266 KEVF
-278 DGSSNDVYFGIRP
+278 FGIRP
-291 EHIHYKK
+291 EHI
-298 ANTSESRAQI
+298 
-308 LQCLYVLKKTNEYN
+308 
-322 KYLSK
+322 
-327 LCKNDMR
+327 
-334 NIKAASISTFVSNQL
+334 
-349 NLDNIYPF
+349 
-357 CKNPLKFIFF
+357 
-367 KNIKSYFIPFEKF
+367 YF
-380 TNSLIYKK
+380 KK
-388 SFSAVFLSN
+388 SNESDFEINLRADLSEYIGHEQIMTFDYAN
-397 TSLGNANEHSL
+397 QEVLAKFPSTIKIELAKETKLYFDLTQTSLFDAQTE
-408 SEIAIPILFSP
+408 ERI